1 MIKKLMIN
9 RKNIIKL
16 GRNDNWKIYFGGNV
30 KDVIRK
36 ISLLWFIGFLGDV
49 FYTKSEISMPFA
61 FGLNIVITIG
71 ISFMYEVIG
80 TLVETNNFVRSVKNS
95 FQVFADAYTHY
106 EIIWAIAGVLM
117 ILCVFVISNVP
128 FSLYTQQMTVSNLVV
143 QCIAFGLVFVILNFC
158 FLLPN
163 SFARMMVGGLIAMLS
178 CVFLMIYTSS
188 HQFPVWVYICAAISV
203 VIMYFVSRK
212 VFLQVMEKRWKKISW

>member
-9 RKNIIKL
+9 RKNKIKL
-16 GRNDNWKIYFGGNV
+16 GRNDNWKIYFGGNL
-30 KDVIRK
+30 KNIIRK
-36 ISLLWFIGFLGDV
+36 IPLLWVIGFLCDV

-61 FGLNIVITIG
+61 VGLNIVIAIG

-95 FQVFADAYTHY
+95 FQVFADAYTYY
-106 EIIWAIAGVLM
+106 EIIWAIAGGIM

-128 FSLYTQQMTVSNLVV
+128 FALYTQQMTVTNLVV
-143 QCIAFGLVFVILNFC
+143 QCIAFGFVFVILNFC

-163 SFARMMVGGLIAMLS
+163 TFARMMVGAFITMLS
-178 CVFLMIYTSS
+178 CTFLMMYTSS
-188 HQFPVWVYICAAISV
+188 HQFSIWVYICAAICV

-212 VFLQVMEKRWKKISW
+212 VFLNIMEKRWKKISW